1 MGSSSETSQ
10 GVDASLAPFYD
21 PRSVAL
27 IGASRTP
34 GKWGNE
40 LALRL
45 IRGTDRRRV
54 HLVSPRRF
62 EIDGHTTEESLA
74 AIEGGVE
81 LVISAVSS
89 DDLETVVDEGLASGA
104 KAFIG
109 VSGGMGELGGE
120 ASVRQKALVNRIREG
135 GARLLGPNCL
145 GVMDTYSGFT
155 ATAWFQRPAE
165 RQGSV
170 AVVTQSGTVGLD
182 FERLSRRVGLG
193 FSRFVSVGNQAD
205 VQIAELLED
214 LITHEPTR
222 LVVVY
227 CESFLSG
234 RRLFTAAQTLVE
246 SGKPVLML
254 APGGSKAA
262 ARAARSHTGS
272 MTTQRDVVA
281 AACKASGVQLFE
293 TTADVVDSAYFM
305 LQTSPLSGTRVGI
318 VADGGGY
325 GVLTA
330 DLLDARGVQIPAFG
344 AETQAALQK
353 TIGVGATTMNPVDL
367 AAAAG
372 DPAAL
377 DRAVDV
383 VIRSGEVDS
392 VVVTGF
398 VGDPDSQADAGN
410 STKQVII
417 SADTAAL
424 ARERGIPLV
433 VQALFDDSP
442 AVRDLAELPVAVYRT
457 ASSIGHVFASA
468 MKALQPRTGVPP
480 LADRAQPEIRPL
492 GYFGAR
498 ELLASQGIR
507 FARSLRADASR
518 ESLLAA
524 AHDLSYPLVLKAVD
538 RLHKSDDGG
547 VVLGISDELQLV
559 RAHAELVL
567 RIGAAEFAV
576 EEMVDSTAGVEL
588 IVGARNDPLIGPIGL
603 IGFGGVYAELFRD
616 FQVLLAPVAEESAAI
631 ALQQL
636 QGARL
641 LSGVRGRGPLHV
653 SGAAG
658 GLSAVSR
665 LIAAHPELAEIEIN
679 PLLVTPTQ
687 AIGLD
692 ARAIAT
698 SST

>member
-1 MGSSSETSQ
+1 
-10 GVDASLAPFYD
+10 
-21 PRSVAL
+21 
-27 IGASRTP
+27 
-34 GKWGNE
+34 
-40 LALRL
+40 
-45 IRGTDRRRV
+45 
-54 HLVSPRRF
+54 
-62 EIDGHTTEESLA
+62 
-74 AIEGGVE
+74 
-81 LVISAVSS
+81 
-89 DDLETVVDEGLASGA
+89 
-104 KAFIG
+104 
-109 VSGGMGELGGE
+109 
-120 ASVRQKALVNRIREG
+120 
-135 GARLLGPNCL
+135 
-145 GVMDTYSGFT
+145 
-155 ATAWFQRPAE
+155 
-165 RQGSV
+165 
-170 AVVTQSGTVGLD
+170 
-182 FERLSRRVGLG
+182 
-193 FSRFVSVGNQAD
+193 
-205 VQIAELLED
+205 
-214 LITHEPTR
+214 
-222 LVVVY
+222 
-227 CESFLSG
+227 
-234 RRLFTAAQTLVE
+234 
-246 SGKPVLML
+246 
-254 APGGSKAA
+254 
-262 ARAARSHTGS
+262 
-272 MTTQRDVVA
+272 
-281 AACKASGVQLFE
+281 
-293 TTADVVDSAYFM
+293 
-305 LQTSPLSGTRVGI
+305 
-318 VADGGGY
+318 
-325 GVLTA
+325 
-330 DLLDARGVQIPAFG
+330 
-344 AETQAALQK
+344 
-353 TIGVGATTMNPVDL
+353 
-367 AAAAG
+367 
-372 DPAAL
+372 
-377 DRAVDV
+377 
-383 VIRSGEVDS
+383 
-392 VVVTGF
+392 
-398 VGDPDSQADAGN
+398 
-410 STKQVII
+410 
-417 SADTAAL
+417 
-424 ARERGIPLV
+424 
-433 VQALFDDSP
+433 
-442 AVRDLAELPVAVYRT
+442 VYRT